1 MKERDYRLDLLRV
14 IAILG
19 VLTVHSTNLD
29 EPIASAPFLVHVLYG
44 SLVRGSVP
52 LFFACSGA
60 LLLSP
65 QRELSTKRVWQ
76 HHIVK
81 ILVPMYVWAM
91 LYKIVNLVRGD
102 ILNVGTL
109 VQSVKEVL
117 FFKHVLHFY
126 YLHIILLVYAMVPI
140 TRILTKNVTK
150 KQLQYCLFIW
160 FLLGI
165 LYPTVYHIWPFSIL
179 EGIPTQWRLTLSY
192 AAIGYGLLGDYL
204 YRYPLSKRTGIF
216 SILIGYLFTFST
228 TVGMSIYRGEAC
240 DWFYEGASFGPFLLT
255 VGIFTLCLHAKFD
268 PAAAKTKW
276 ISWLSKASFCVF
288 LIHLF
293 ILFDLRAA
301 LYSSGIPIF
310 LAIPLNVV
318 LLFAICAAAYA
329 VLSKIPV
336 VNRWLV

>member
-1 MKERDYRLDLLRV
+1 MEKRDYRLDLIRV
-14 IAILG
+14 IAIFG
-19 VLTVHSTNLD
+19 VLIVHSTNLD
-29 EPIASAPFLVHVLYG
+29 EPVGSSPFLIHVLYG

-65 QRELSTKRVWQ
+65 KRELSTKRVWQ

-91 LYKIVNLVRGD
+91 VYKLVDLVRD
-102 ILNVGTL
+102 HALAFGTV

-126 YLHIILLVYAMVPI
+126 YLHIILLVYAVLPV
-140 TRILTKNVTK
+140 TRILTKNATK
-150 KQLQYCLFIW
+150 KQMQYCLFLW
-160 FLLGI
+160 FMLGI
-165 LYPTVYHIWPFSIL
+165 IYPTIYHLWPFSIL
-179 EGIPTQWRLTLSY
+179 EGIPTQWRLTLSW

-204 YRYPLSKRTGIF
+204 YRYPLSKRTGVCCIAA
-216 SILIGYLFTFST
+216 GYAFTFFT

-255 VGIFTLCLHAKFD
+255 VGIFTLCLHTTFD
-268 PAAAKTKW
+268 PNCVKTKSINW
-276 ISWLSKASFCVF
+276 MAKASFCVF
-288 LIHLF
+288 LIHLLF
-293 ILFDLRAA
+293 LFDLRAA
-301 LYSSGIPIF
+301 LYSSGIPII

-318 LLFAICAAAYA
+318 VLFAICAAIYA
-329 VLSKIPV
+329 VISKIPV